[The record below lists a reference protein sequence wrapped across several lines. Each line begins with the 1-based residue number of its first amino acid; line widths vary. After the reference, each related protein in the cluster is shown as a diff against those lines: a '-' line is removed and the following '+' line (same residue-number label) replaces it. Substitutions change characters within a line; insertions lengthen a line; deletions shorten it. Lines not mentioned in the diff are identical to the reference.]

1 MGPSNA
7 LALQVASLRRMHG
20 KMLGMD
26 DVSFGVKRG
35 RVVCIISAS
44 TAPARPLQ
52 SGASKGY
59 ASRSAGITS

>member
-26 DVSFGVKRG
+26 DVSFEVKCG
-35 RVVCIISAS
+35 RVVCIIG
-44 TAPARPLQ
+44 LD
-52 SGASKGY
+52 
-59 ASRSAGITS
+59 SAGKTPTIGRLEGLR